1 MSDSIVYDHNIIIK
15 DNLGCFSLGYH
26 LVKYNGHVLR
36 IYASSSMQSQKQNII
51 CIKNLSTQFEF
62 NFNVGPTNKTTLLS
76 YTIETP
82 FMYLENILLIEADTI
97 TQIDEEPGP
106 YYQHVIYFVNLQNQE
121 VKTVISNIKGGGLRP
136 IGQKY
141 VQTGVYWDDGK
152 SRIYKWNDLEKLDK
166 DLKPVYICA
175 KDTYI
180 YSIDWSSSSIGAL
193 ANCTGIKTSVNSEFI
208 ELLDSN
214 LNFIMKLNVKEM
226 FPNYKPIE
234 YNDEDTNQAD
244 PICIIFGVNN
254 NILLFVECFYS
265 QILDRNVS
273 GFANC
278 YCWDFTS
285 NTQVHF
291 PTIKLTSL
299 FNKVIPFR
307 DYTTG
312 TMGIKYIALEEF
324 NRSYWYKIYESD

>member
-1 MSDSIVYDHNIIIK
+1 
-15 DNLGCFSLGYH
+15 
-26 LVKYNGHVLR
+26 
-36 IYASSSMQSQKQNII
+36 
-51 CIKNLSTQFEF
+51 
-62 NFNVGPTNKTTLLS
+62 
-76 YTIETP
+76 
-82 FMYLENILLIEADTI
+82 
-97 TQIDEEPGP
+97 
-106 YYQHVIYFVNLQNQE
+106 
-121 VKTVISNIKGGGLRP
+121 
-136 IGQKY
+136 
-141 VQTGVYWDDGK
+141 
-152 SRIYKWNDLEKLDK
+152 LEKLDK